1 MNDEDYLKYC
11 YSGLAIGYYLINK
24 RVKEQRDLEETR
36 KMIKNLE
43 KNRAVDYCLLT
54 HNDSV

>member
-1 MNDEDYLKYC
+1 MNDEDYFKYC
-11 YSGLAIGYYLINK
+11 RSGIMIGYYLINK
-24 RVKEQRDLEETR
+24 RVKEERDLEETR

-43 KNRAVDYCLLT
+43 KSRADDYCLLT